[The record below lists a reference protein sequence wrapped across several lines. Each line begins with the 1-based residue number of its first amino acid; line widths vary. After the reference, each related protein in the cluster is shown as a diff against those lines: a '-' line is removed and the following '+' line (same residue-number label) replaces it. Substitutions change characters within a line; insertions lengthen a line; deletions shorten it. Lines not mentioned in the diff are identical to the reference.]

1 MFQTVFFSFYFSG
14 LMVSVPAC
22 ACAHSSRSHWPQVG
36 PIVAGPMSQHIGW
49 RSFFWLNTAL
59 LCVTLILLL
68 FLFPETTWQRIP
80 PLDANRQNIEI
91 EVSCKEISPKGISE
105 SPGTTKAA
113 VEELETPQH
122 ETEAVAELGFWNG
135 KGYPSKAQFS
145 LWRSCTQSPRQV
157 LTNFFMLWKLLL
169 FPIVELA
176 AFVVS
181 WSASSMLE
189 LNLTQSQAFA
199 APPYNLKAQ
208 TIGLFNI
215 AILIGA
221 FIGLATN
228 GVLSDWVAMT
238 LTKKNN
244 GIREPEMRLP
254 AMIPFVM
261 IAVLGNIVVGFGYQ
275 YKWSWKVCCHKF
287 AHGLFCASI

>member
-1 MFQTVFFSFYFSG
+1 
-14 LMVSVPAC
+14 
-22 ACAHSSRSHWPQVG
+22 
-36 PIVAGPMSQHIGW
+36 MSQHIGW

-59 LCVTLILLL
+59 LSITFILLL
-68 FLFPETTWQRIP
+68 FLFPETTWQRSP
-80 PLDANRQNIEI
+80 PLEAHRQNTETK
-91 EVSCKEISPKGISE
+91 VSCKQIPQKGISE
-105 SPGTTKAA
+105 PPGTPKPAI
-113 VEELETPQH
+113 EELKTAQH
-122 ETEAVAELGFWNG
+122 ETEAVAELGIWNG

-145 LWRSCTQSPRQV
+145 LLRSGTQSPRRI

-169 FPIVELA
+169 FPIVELS

-181 WSASSMLE
+181 WSASFMLE

-228 GVLSDWVAMT
+228 GVLSDWLAMT
-238 LTKKNN
+238 LTKRNN

-287 AHGLFCASI
+287 AQVSVASFVRLSN